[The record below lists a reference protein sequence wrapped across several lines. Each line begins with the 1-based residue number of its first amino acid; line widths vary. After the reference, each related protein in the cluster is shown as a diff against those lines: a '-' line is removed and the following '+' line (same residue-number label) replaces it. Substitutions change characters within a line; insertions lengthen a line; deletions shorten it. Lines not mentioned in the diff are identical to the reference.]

1 MVHDR
6 AEVVV
11 SRGLPALELTLRDD
25 PRFSSDG
32 GDGGGGGYGHH
43 PIQAGGGGGYGGGG
57 GGGSAFH
64 EQRRSRDLPSGDADG
79 YARPIP
85 PFEYILRVDGGE
97 SIGRD
102 DDGDGDGD
110 GGGGGLSSE
119 VRVRDEYDGHGTDR
133 TDDLIGL
140 AHLHE
145 PAILHALRLRYDDDV
160 IYTSTGPILIA
171 INPFKKMN
179 RLYGEKVME
188 GYRRAGERRCGNGG
202 GGGGGD
208 GGGAAGKEAVAATI
222 DAASAEEGEGAKN
235 KIGEDEDDEFIGDL
249 TMIDSDDV
257 GDDGRRTGQ
266 GGAGRTTTAT
276 AKAKA
281 NAAGVVVDDAAD
293 GGGRPPPHVYRTAD
307 DAYRAMM
314 RGIEMNNNNNNNATG
329 GGGRDGK
336 GGGKGKKNDHHHHD
350 DGAPPANQSILV
362 SGESG
367 AGKTVTTKIV
377 LNYLAMLSKRVA
389 EVEEKSIVTWA
400 TIERQEGQVLNS
412 NPILEAFG
420 NARTVRNDNSSRFG
434 KYIDVRF
441 MPNGKLV
448 GATVDTY
455 LLEKVRLIRQ
465 SAGERNFHVFYQL
478 LESSATASAE
488 ERASYSLGEN
498 AGYEDFALLNGSGT
512 YDRRDM
518 VVDADMHE
526 EMMDAMVRDERE
538 RVDDDDERER
548 ERFGRERDLGER
560 ERFRLCVCMCA
571 WGGGGL
577 VPNDLFQLS
586 LDPPRLSG
594 GAGRWICVHHRA
606 RYWDLSWMES
616 SLAKKSGPFQNLA
629 IKLSHPSAFSLSLS
643 HTQHTK
649 KENHGIRPRNDP

>member
-1 MVHDR
+1 VVHDR

-25 PRFSSDG
+25 PRFSSSSTSGGG
-32 GDGGGGGYGHH
+32 GDGGGGYGHH
-43 PIQAGGGGGYGGGG
+43 PIQAGGGGGGGGG
-57 GGGSAFH
+57 GSGSAFH
-64 EQRRSRDLPSGDADG
+64 EQRRSRDLPSGDSDG

-85 PFEYILRVDGGE
+85 PFEYVLRVVDGGE

-102 DDGDGDGD
+102 DDGDDGDGDGD
-110 GGGGGLSSE
+110 GGGLLSSE
-119 VRVRDEYDGHGTDR
+119 VKVRDEYDGHGTDR

-171 INPFKKMN
+171 INPFKKMD
-179 RLYGEKVME
+179 RLYGERVME
-188 GYRRAGERRCGNGG
+188 GYRRAGERRCGNGNG
-202 GGGGGD
+202 GGGGG
-208 GGGAAGKEAVAATI
+208 GAAAGR
-222 DAASAEEGEGAKN
+222 DAASADGGDANNN
-235 KIGEDEDDEFIGDL
+235 KYYGEDEDDEFIGDL

-266 GGAGRTTTAT
+266 GGAGRTTTTATT
-276 AKAKA
+276 AKA
-281 NAAGVVVDDAAD
+281 AAAAAAVVVVDDAAD

-314 RGIEMNNNNNNNATG
+314 RGIEMSSNNNNATG

-336 GGGKGKKNDHHHHD
+336 GGGKGKKKHDHHHHHDD

-478 LESSATASAE
+478 LESSSSSAAATTMSAE
-488 ERASYSLGEN
+488 ERASYRLGEN

-526 EMMDAMVRDERE
+526 EMMDAMVR
-538 RVDDDDERER
+538 
-548 ERFGRERDLGER
+548 G
-560 ERFRLCVCMCA
+560 
-571 WGGGGL
+571 
-577 VPNDLFQLS
+577 
-586 LDPPRLSG
+586 
-594 GAGRWICVHHRA
+594 
-606 RYWDLSWMES
+606 
-616 SLAKKSGPFQNLA
+616 
-629 IKLSHPSAFSLSLS
+629 
-643 HTQHTK
+643 
-649 KENHGIRPRNDP
+649 